1 MQQID
6 PTPSADREPGTTQ
19 NSHGAS
25 RPAVRRVKIGSA
37 VAAGLLGLALLPPLI
52 NVNRYQRRIAT
63 SISGSIGRPVH
74 LDQVTLNLLPL
85 PGFEIQNLVVDE
97 DPAFGSEP
105 IIRANTVK
113 ATLRLSSL
121 WRRRVEFST
130 ISFTEPSVNLVH
142 LQDGRWNIESVLL
155 QASHIDTAPT
165 GQKRAGTT
173 PRFPY
178 IEATGARLNF
188 KQGAEKLPFS
198 LTESEFALWSP
209 DPNQWQL
216 RLGAR
221 PVRTDSARP
230 DSNVS
235 DTGTVDIEGTL
246 GRGDSLAKIP
256 VNLEAQWRDAP
267 LGEAS
272 RVLAGSDA
280 GWRGNMVLSANIR
293 GTMGESAVTARL
305 RLIGVRRADFVPQ
318 QPLSAEIECFTTAM
332 SIFHSYQDLR
342 CAWPPNA
349 AADAPTIALTG
360 EVPDI
365 RHIERSH
372 VQIGSSGV
380 PASTVL
386 NWLRIAS
393 AKVSPDITAT
403 GTLTGSMSYDGAE
416 AHPWTGQ
423 VLLHE
428 ASLKASG
435 EDAAS
440 LLAGDV
446 ALRAVAPAAA
456 GSKLALQ
463 LLPVAV
469 ELGGRDPATLDGH
482 FDDNGYTL
490 HLTGLATEARL
501 REFAKATAPL
511 GTGLIDDPI
520 AKGSTA
526 PDTPATAPEV
536 PVAATAA
543 PAERLDR
550 STAAAW
556 NEPHTWSNPTS
567 RNPQT
572 ASKLQGAARRTTT
585 NQE

>member
-6 PTPSADREPGTTQ
+6 PIPSTDREPGTTQ
-19 NSHGAS
+19 DSPEAS
-25 RPAVRRVKIGSA
+25 RPASSPMVRRIKIGSV
-37 VAAGLLGLALLPPLI
+37 VAAGLLGLALLPPFI
-52 NVNRYQRRIAT
+52 NINRYQRRIAT

-74 LDQVTLNLLPL
+74 LDQVSLNLLPL

-105 IIRANTVK
+105 IIRANTVR

-188 KQGAEKLPFS
+188 KQGNEKLPFS

-216 RLGAR
+216 RMQAH
-221 PVRTDSARP
+221 PARTDSSA
-230 DSNVS
+230 S
-235 DTGTVDIEGTL
+235 DTGSIELEGTL

-256 VNLEAQWRDAP
+256 INLEAQWRDAP

-272 RVLAGSDA
+272 RVLSGDDA
-280 GWRGNMVLSANIR
+280 GWRGNMVLTANIR
-293 GTMGESAVTARL
+293 GTVGESAVSARL
-305 RLIGVRRADFVPQ
+305 RLLGVRRADFVPQ

-332 SIFHSYQDLR
+332 SVFHSYQDLR
-342 CAWPPNA
+342 CALPPNA
-349 AADAPTIALTG
+349 AADTPTIALTG

-365 RHIERSH
+365 RHIERSQ
-372 VQIGSSGV
+372 VQIGSSGI
-380 PASTVL
+380 PAATVL

-403 GTLTGSMSYDGAE
+403 GTLTGSMTYDGAE

-423 VLLHE
+423 MLLHG
-428 ASLKASG
+428 ASLKTGS

-446 ALRAVAPAAA
+446 ALRTVAPAAA
-456 GSKLALQ
+456 DSKLALQ

-469 ELGGRDPATLDGH
+469 TLGGHEPATLDGH

-490 HLTGLATEARL
+490 HLSGMATETRL

-511 GTGLIDDPI
+511 GTGLVDEP
-520 AKGSTA
+520 AAEGSAA
-526 PDTPATAPEV
+526 PDTPATTPAV
-536 PVAATAA
+536 PVTAT

-556 NEPHTWSNPTS
+556 NEPHIWSNPAS
-567 RNPQT
+567 RQSQT
-572 ASKLQGAARRTTT
+572 ASKSQGAVRRTTT
-585 NQE
+585 N

>member
-6 PTPSADREPGTTQ
+6 PIPSADREPGTAQ
-19 NSHGAS
+19 NNPAAT
-25 RPAVRRVKIGSA
+25 RPASSPLMRRVKIGSI

-63 SISGSIGRPVH
+63 SIGGSIGRQVH
-74 LDQVTLNLLPL
+74 LDQVTLDLLPL

-121 WRRRVEFST
+121 WRRRVEFAT

-188 KQGAEKLPFS
+188 KQGVEKLPFS
-198 LTESEFALWSP
+198 LTDSEFALWSEN
-209 DPNQWQL
+209 PNQWQL
-216 RLGAR
+216 RMQAH
-221 PVRTDSARP
+221 PARTDSNA
-230 DSNVS
+230 S
-235 DTGTVDIEGTL
+235 DTGSIEVEGTL
-246 GRGDSLAKIP
+246 GRGNSLANIP
-256 VNLEAQWRDAP
+256 VNLEAQWRDVP

-272 RVLAGSDA
+272 RVLTGSDA
-280 GWRGNMVLSANIR
+280 GWRGNMVLTAHIR
-293 GTMGESAVTARL
+293 GTMGESAVSSRL
-305 RLIGVRRADFVPQ
+305 RLLGVRRADFVPQ
-318 QPLSAEIECFTTAM
+318 QPLSAEIECFATAM
-332 SIFHSYQDLR
+332 SVFHSYQDLR

-360 EVPDI
+360 EVPNI
-365 RHIERSH
+365 RHLERSQ

-393 AKVSPDITAT
+393 AKVSPEITAT
-403 GTLTGSMSYDGAE
+403 GTLTGSMTYDGAA

-423 VLLHE
+423 VLLHG
-428 ASLKASG
+428 ASLKTGG

-446 ALRAVAPAAA
+446 ALRTVTPSASD
-456 GSKLALQ
+456 SKLAMQ

-469 ELGGRDPATLDGH
+469 ALGGHDPATLDGH

-490 HLTGLATEARL
+490 HLTGMATETRL

-511 GTGLIDDPI
+511 GTGLVDEPV
-520 AKGSTA
+520 AGGSAA

-543 PAERLDR
+543 SAERLDR

-556 NEPHTWSNPTS
+556 NEPHIWSNPTQHQS
-567 RNPQT
+567 QT
-572 ASKLQGAARRTTT
+572 ASKSQGAARRTTT
-585 NQE
+585 N